1 MPASGWWLM
10 NEKLIVIIVK
20 SVGVLALTTGFLS
33 TEYFSWES
41 VETAGG
47 VLALARATPH
57 QWAGRPQQLPAP
69 VCHPH
74 QRVSR
79 GNWNWSSLET
89 IGSSSHSKYLTPVAG
104 ERTSRSY
111 QMRVFL
117 RTVGQR
123 SDIWGSLSEIFSI
136 KFSIQSPDNHQDQFE
151 GERI

>member
-57 QWAGRPQQLPAP
+57 Q
-69 VCHPH
+69 
-74 QRVSR
+74 
-79 GNWNWSSLET
+79 
-89 IGSSSHSKYLTPVAG
+89 
-104 ERTSRSY
+104 
-111 QMRVFL
+111 
-117 RTVGQR
+117 
-123 SDIWGSLSEIFSI
+123 
-136 KFSIQSPDNHQDQFE
+136 
-151 GERI
+151 